1 MIDVV
6 VVLWIKRL
14 VQELHFGAVI
24 SPDPVHCKFLQAQAH
39 RDHNNQ
45 SSEQQHHTDAQAP
58 PPPRRRSN
66 GRRRRDHRRPKVR
79 DLARLERAGP
89 KPGKVALARDKHGVR
104 GLVAAQ
110 PFAAG
115 DVLLAVPL
123 DRCLVETRDL
133 PASLK
138 NAPAALTWDIRLALQ
153 LHDAILTPDDP
164 FWVEYGTLLPKVEEM
179 GLPLLK
185 RGAELDVLGPELAEP
200 ARQQQ
205 QRLRELD
212 FPREVLP
219 ALDAPDDE
227 WPGTLPWAWALVR
240 SRVFGATATAV
251 NFDDGTSGTTDRF
264 AFVPFVDMANHHSE
278 GSAVVDAGDFF
289 IRLRA
294 ARDLAPGDAVTISY
308 GDIDRRR
315 ALRALRVLEA
325 RSPLR
330 GAHL

>member
-1 MIDVV
+1 M
-6 VVLWIKRL
+6 
-14 VQELHFGAVI
+14 
-24 SPDPVHCKFLQAQAH
+24 PDQ
-39 RDHNNQ
+39 N
-45 SSEQQHHTDAQAP
+45 
-58 PPPRRRSN
+58 
-66 GRRRRDHRRPKVR
+66 
-79 DLARLERAGP
+79 
-89 KPGKVALARDKHGVR
+89 PGKVALARDKHGVR

-123 DRCLVETRDL
+123 ERCLVETRDL
-133 PASLK
+133 PAAMK
-138 NAPAALTWDIRLALQ
+138 NAPAALTWDVRLALQ

-212 FPREVLP
+212 FPR
-219 ALDAPDDE
+219 
-227 WPGTLPWAWALVR
+227 R
-240 SRVFGATATAV
+240 SCPRSTRRTTSGRGRCRGRGRSCGRASSARRLLSVS
-251 NFDDGTSGTTDRF
+251 FDDGTSGTTDRF
-264 AFVPFVDMANHHSE
+264 AFVPFVDMANHHAD

-308 GDIDRRR
+308 GDIDRRQHYALYGYWKPEAAGRGDLPFLTTTRRVITR
-315 ALRALRVLEA
+315 ATKTKPAAAPAPGA
-325 RSPLR
+325 RSPR
-330 GAHL
+330 GSASASPPTT

>member
-1 MIDVV
+1 MRK
-6 VVLWIKRL
+6 LLLL
-14 VQELHFGAVI
+14 VAAAATADDAAIIEGRKFAILLASNV
-24 SPDPVHCKFLQAQAH
+24 PDQ
-39 RDHNNQ
+39 N
-45 SSEQQHHTDAQAP
+45 
-58 PPPRRRSN
+58 
-66 GRRRRDHRRPKVR
+66 
-79 DLARLERAGP
+79 
-89 KPGKVALARDKHGVR
+89 PGKVALARDKHGVR
-104 GLVAAQ
+104 GLIAAQ

-133 PASLK
+133 PASLR
-138 NAPAALTWDIRLALQ
+138 NAPAALTWDVRLALQ

-185 RGAELDVLGPELAEP
+185 RGAELDALGPELAEP

-212 FPREVLP
+212 FPSEVLP
-219 ALDAPDDE
+219 ALDAPDDA

-240 SRVFGATATAV
+240 SRVFGATATSV
-251 NFDDGTSGTTDRF
+251 NFDDGTSGKTDRF
-264 AFVPFVDMANHHSE
+264 AFVPFVDMANHHAD

-308 GDIDRRR
+308 GDIDRRQHY
-315 ALRALRVLEA
+315 ALYGYWKPEA
-325 RSPLR
+325 AGR
-330 GAHL
+330 GDL